1 MNLVCFL
8 FGILN
13 GSESVSVVSEINV
26 NVLS

>member
-13 GSESVSVVSEINV
+13 GSKSVSVVSEINV